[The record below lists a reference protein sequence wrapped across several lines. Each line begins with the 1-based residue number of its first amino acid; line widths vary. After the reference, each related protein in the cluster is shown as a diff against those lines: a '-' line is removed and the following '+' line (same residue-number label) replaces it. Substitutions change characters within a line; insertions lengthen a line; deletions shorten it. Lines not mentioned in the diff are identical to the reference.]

1 MNRSRL
7 PQVNG
12 RIYHPALHHPVA
24 IRRDRWGVPHIHA
37 ANRHDLF
44 FAQGFVHAQ
53 DRLWQMEINRRAAH
67 GTLSALLGPMTLDT
81 DRLSRALGFARLAAQ
96 NWQTLDDSSRADVL
110 AYTAGVNALLDTTP
124 RLPLEFALLRH
135 RPAPWQPLDS
145 IAYGRL
151 QMWALTNG
159 AMGEMVTAQ
168 LTETVGAA
176 LAAELLPEPPAAN
189 PVTLP
194 QGIEVNWRGTA
205 VSPFLGKGGG
215 DGGGRG
221 SNGWVISGA
230 HTTTGQ
236 PILANDM
243 HLPLGA
249 PSLWYFVHLHSDDGW
264 QVAGFSQPGLPY
276 VLVGRNTHIAWGAT
290 LAYTDCED
298 LFVEQF
304 HPDNPALY
312 RSGDAWRDA
321 QIIPETIEVRTQK
334 PHILTV
340 TLTHHGPILPFAA
353 AAPLALASTALRG
366 EAPLDGFARLN
377 QARDWAE
384 FSTAVSHI
392 HAPALNL
399 LYADNQGNIGYWV
412 TGRVPV
418 RGQGDG
424 RAPAPGHDPAYD
436 WIGHIP
442 PAEMP
447 HALNP
452 AAGFIVS
459 ANHQIVA
466 EADYPHYLGRI
477 WRDGYRARRLEQL
490 MTGEEN
496 GTRMNAD
503 EQGFSQDSLRAL
515 RALRSKLSPADCR
528 RFQMDV
534 LCLPGLEVARR
545 LAHLQPQSPDAALA
559 LDLLRSWDGRLLLQ
573 SPAAAVYEVFLVQ
586 FAQAVLQP
594 RLGADFMHRVLGL
607 GPHPI
612 LIPVTEFQGYWPATA
627 VRLLTNS
634 ASGWLPVGPNRDAL
648 LENCL
653 AQTTAVLRQ
662 CLGPHP
668 QDWQWG
674 RLHRVTFAHALGRV
688 PPLDRLFNQGPHP
701 LGGDGS
707 TVAQA
712 SYSPDAPYDNNA
724 IGVSSRLV
732 VAFGHTTSGAS
743 TAGWAMLAPGQ
754 SGQPGSPHYGDL
766 IAPWLSGEF
775 MEMGWDGEEEEG
787 TAVTP
792 HSLTLS
798 PPPSC

>member
-1 MNRSRL
+1 MNQSRL

-12 RIYHPALHHPVA
+12 RIYSPSLHHPVT
-24 IRRDRWGVPHIHA
+24 IRRDKWGVPHIA
-37 ANRHDLF
+37 AADRHDLF

-53 DRLWQMEINRRAAH
+53 DRLWQMEVNRRAAN

-81 DRLSRALGFARLAAQ
+81 DRLSRALGFARLAEQ
-96 NWQTLDDSSRADVL
+96 SWQALDETTRADVL
-110 AYTAGVNALLDTTP
+110 AYTAGVNAQRQTSP
-124 RLPLEFALLRH
+124 SLPLEFALLRH
-135 RPAPWQPLDS
+135 HPAPWRPLDT

-159 AMGEMVTAQ
+159 SMGEMVTAQ

-176 LAAELLPEPPAAN
+176 LAAELLPDPPPEN

-205 VSPFLGKGGG
+205 VSPFMGKGSG

-221 SNGWVISGA
+221 SNAWVISGE

-243 HLPLGA
+243 HLPVGT
-249 PSLWYFVHLHSDDGW
+249 PSLWYFVHLSSDDGW

-276 VLVGRNTHIAWGAT
+276 VLVGRNAHIAWGAT

-304 HPDNPALY
+304 HPDDPTRY
-312 RSGDAWRDA
+312 RFGADWRDA

-334 PHILTV
+334 PHTLAV
-340 TLTHHGPILPFAA
+340 TLTHHGPILPFTTTAS
-353 AAPLALASTALRG
+353 PLALASTALRA

-384 FSTAVSHI
+384 FSTAVARI
-392 HAPALNL
+392 HAPSLNL
-399 LYADNQGNIGYWV
+399 LYADDQGNIGYWV

-424 RAPAPGHDPAYD
+424 RSPAPGHNPAYD
-436 WIGHIP
+436 WIGEIP
-442 PAEMP
+442 PADMP

-490 MTGEEN
+490 IRGEGSGKQPARWESDKN
-496 GTRMNAD
+496 P
-503 EQGFSQDSLRAL
+503 
-515 RALRSKLSPADCR
+515 RSSAFIRVPISPADCR

-534 LCLPGLEVARR
+534 LCLPGLEVAAR

-559 LDLLRSWDGRLLLQ
+559 LDLLRGWDGRLPPQ
-573 SPAAAVYEVFLVQ
+573 SIGGAVYEVFLVQ
-586 FAQAVLQP
+586 LAQAILQP
-594 RLGADFMHRVLGL
+594 RLGPDFMHRVLGL

-627 VRLLTNS
+627 VRLLTNP
-634 ASGWLPVGPNRDAL
+634 ASGWLPAGPARDAL

-662 CLGPHP
+662 TLGPQP

-674 RLHRVTFAHALGRV
+674 RLHQITFAHALGRV
-688 PPLDRLFNQGPHP
+688 PLLARLFNQGPRAI
-701 LGGDGS
+701 GGDA
-707 TVAQA
+707 TTIAQA
-712 SYSPDAPYDNNA
+712 SYRPDAPYDNNA

-732 VAFGHTTSGAS
+732 VAFGA
-743 TAGWAMLAPGQ
+743 AAAAWAMLAPGQ

-766 IAPWLSGEF
+766 ITPWLSGDYLEIA
-775 MEMGWDGEEEEG
+775 WTVEEG
-787 TAVTP
+787 TAVSP
-792 HSLTLS
+792 HTLTLT
-798 PPPSC
+798 PPPSH